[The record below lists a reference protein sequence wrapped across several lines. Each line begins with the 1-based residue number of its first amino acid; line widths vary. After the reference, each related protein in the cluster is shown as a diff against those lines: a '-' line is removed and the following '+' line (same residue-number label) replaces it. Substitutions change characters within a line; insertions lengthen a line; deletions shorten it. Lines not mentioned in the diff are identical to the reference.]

1 MSTKDEVEST
11 IIKEN
16 SGRFRLECLYSL
28 LEGDICSQLGMSGE
42 RVLANEIL
50 SNQENLDQH
59 PEIKE
64 VLSMFKTGRSEKIDV
79 SITIEKWI
87 EH

>member
-16 SGRFRLECLYSL
+16 SGRFRLECLYYL

-42 RVLANEIL
+42 VVLSNAIL
-50 SNQENLDQH
+50 SNQENLEEH
-59 PEIKE
+59 PEVK
-64 VLSMFKTGRSEKIDV
+64 
-79 SITIEKWI
+79 
-87 EH
+87 